1 MEEKRR
7 KPIPFVISGVK
18 NSGKTTMVTK
28 LIPLLAAKGL
38 KVATVK
44 HDGHDFDADVPGTDS
59 YRHFQAGALGTAIYS
74 GSKFSVVKRQEGL
87 NESDMAAFFPEADL
101 ILYEGFKWTD
111 YPKIELVR
119 AGNSERPVCDPATV
133 LALATDLPSLKGVGQ
148 LRPER
153 PKAPTGEASEGRKDS
168 KPPRIPVYDLNDA
181 EGLAEVIY
189 RYYRSFYAEEVDKA

>member
-1 MEEKRR
+1 MEEKR
-7 KPIPFVISGVK
+7 KPVPVAISGVK

-59 YRHFQAGALGTAIYS
+59 YRHFRAGAFGTAIYS
-74 GSKFSVVKRQEGL
+74 GSKFCVVKRQEGL
-87 NESDMAAFFPEADL
+87 NENDMAAFFPEADL

-119 AGNSERPVCDPATV
+119 AGNSERPVCDPSTL
-133 LALATDLPSLKGVGQ
+133 LALATDLPERERSLAFG
-148 LRPER
+148 ER
-153 PKAPTGEASEGRKDS
+153 MTGFDGKRE
-168 KPPRIPVYDLNDA
+168 IPVYDLNDA
-181 EGLAEVIY
+181 AGLAEVID
-189 RYYRSFYAEEVDKA
+189 RYYRSCTRGANED

>member
-1 MEEKRR
+1 MKEKK

-18 NSGKTTMVTK
+18 NSGKTTMVAK

-74 GSKFSVVKRQEGL
+74 GTKFSVVKRQEGL
-87 NESDMAAFFPEADL
+87 TEQDMASFFPEADL

-119 AGNSERPVCDPATV
+119 AGNSEEPVCDPSTL
-133 LALATDLPSLKGVGQ
+133 LALATDLPAF
-148 LRPER
+148 ER
-153 PKAPTGEASEGRKDS
+153 GAAFGNHPLTDGERE
-168 KPPRIPVYDLNDA
+168 IPVYDLNDA
-181 EGLAEVIY
+181 AGLAELIY
-189 RYYRSFYAEEVDKA
+189 QYYCSRNTVGN